1 MTIPTSTFERRV
13 WFITGSST
21 GLGRALAERVLA
33 HGDRVVATARHE
45 QQVQEFLARYKHH
58 AHTVRLD
65 VTNPNEVREAVA
77 SAISVFGRIDVLVN
91 NAGYGLLGAIEEAE
105 DIEVRHQFETNLFG
119 ALAVTRAVLPH
130 MRQQRSGR
138 ILNISSV
145 GGFVGRAGAGI
156 YNATKFALEG
166 LSEAL
171 AEEVAPLGI
180 RLTIVEPGGFRTDWA
195 GRALVQAAKVID
207 DYNVSS
213 GQTRELIAS
222 VNGRQPGDPTLA
234 AQAMIE
240 VVESDDPPLRLVL
253 GADALERI
261 KGKLAQVARELE
273 SWKQV
278 SLRTNFE
285 ENQLKGDTLRHSA

>member
-1 MTIPTSTFERRV
+1 MCIR
-13 WFITGSST
+13 
-21 GLGRALAERVLA
+21 
-33 HGDRVVATARHE
+33 DR
-45 QQVQEFLARYKHH
+45 
-58 AHTVRLD
+58 
-65 VTNPNEVREAVA
+65 
-77 SAISVFGRIDVLVN
+77 
-91 NAGYGLLGAIEEAE
+91 
-105 DIEVRHQFETNLFG
+105 
-119 ALAVTRAVLPH
+119 
-130 MRQQRSGR
+130 
-138 ILNISSV
+138 NISSV

-195 GRALVQAAKVID
+195 GRSLVQAAKVID

-261 KGKLAQVARELE
+261 KGKLTQVAQELE
-273 SWKQV
+273 SWKDV
-278 SLRTNFE
+278 SLR
-285 ENQLKGDTLRHSA
+285 AVCP

>member
-1 MTIPTSTFERRV
+1 MTMLNPEIEQRV

-33 HGDRVVATARHE
+33 QGGRVVATARHE
-45 QQVQEFLARYKHH
+45 KQLQELSARYEHQ
-58 AHTVRLD
+58 AHVVRMD
-65 VTNPNEVREAVA
+65 VTSPDDVREAVA
-77 SAISVFGRIDVLVN
+77 SAMSVFGRIDVLVN
-91 NAGYGLLGAIEEAE
+91 NAGYGLLGAVEEAE
-105 DIEVRHQFETNLFG
+105 DIEVRQQFETNFFG

-130 MRQQRSGR
+130 MRKQRSGR

-171 AEEVAPLGI
+171 AEEVAPLGV
-180 RLTIVEPGGFRTDWA
+180 RVTIVEPGGFRTDWA
-195 GRALVQAAKVID
+195 GRSLQQAAKTID
-207 DYNVSS
+207 DYQVSS

-222 VNGRQPGDPTLA
+222 VNGRQAGDPTLA

-240 VVESDDPPLRLVL
+240 VVESDDPPLRLAL

-261 KGKLAQVARELE
+261 KGKLTQVAQELE

-278 SLRTNFE
+278 SLRTSFVE
-285 ENQLKGDTLRHSA
+285 HDS